1 MLIWG
6 HLRCQEKRFE
16 ASGPMISIPVSTR
29 SVGHKSEARTR
40 SEPSYELW
48 TVLAAL
54 TLLYVVAMLEGN
66 RRFVWFDELYTLDI
80 ARARTIPLLWRL
92 IARFDFQPPAGY
104 LFSRFSMELFGQ
116 NPFGLRFPSMLEFY
130 VGSMALFFF
139 VRRKVGISYATAA
152 VLILW
157 LGGTFRYATEA
168 RPYALLMMSFSTLL
182 LCWDIA
188 TTSEKRRLA
197 LWGVAISNLGMLSAH
212 IFAPLSLFPF
222 LAAELV
228 RFSRTRKADFALW
241 AALLLPTA
249 AMILYIPLL
258 RGSGALYFPAAFQAS
273 AGKIVY
279 FYFGA
284 ISIISVAL
292 FVAVCAAL
300 IMPQGKPWIGPV
312 RSRRTEEMVLLG
324 LILLNPILLNIVLSW
339 RHGAFWD
346 RYVITT
352 TAVIYIGIAI
362 LLGLR
367 LARNRYAGY
376 AAAAI
381 LLVFCVRTDV
391 WKTSSFFAVKDAS
404 ALADVRSDLPLVDAG
419 GVTFFEMNHHEKPD
433 VLSRLYFLKD
443 RSLAMSYTHTNI
455 FEDHGWGD
463 GMKPD
468 YPISASVRSYT
479 DFIHQHREFLVL
491 GTYDAPEEWVLRK
504 LHDDGARLTWLGAYP
519 LPYVDYNL
527 YLVTLTAA
535 K

>member
-1 MLIWG
+1 
-6 HLRCQEKRFE
+6 
-16 ASGPMISIPVSTR
+16 MITIPVSTR
-29 SVGHKSEARTR
+29 PVGHKSETRVRT
-40 SEPSYELW
+40 EPSYELW

-92 IARFDFQPPAGY
+92 IGRFDFQPPTGY

-116 NPFGLRFPSMLEFY
+116 SPFGLRFPSMLEFY

-182 LCWDIA
+182 LSWDIA

-197 LWGVAISNLGMLSAH
+197 LWGVAISNLAMLSAH

-241 AALLLPTA
+241 AALLVPTA

-258 RGSGALYFPAAFQAS
+258 QGSGSLYFPAAFQAN
-273 AGKIVY
+273 AGKILY
-279 FYFGA
+279 FYFGS

-300 IMPQGKPWIGPV
+300 TVPQGKPWIGSA
-312 RSRRTEEMVLLG
+312 RSWRPEEMVLLG
-324 LILLNPILLNIVLSW
+324 LILLDPILLNIVLSW

-376 AAAAI
+376 AAAAV

-391 WKTSSFFAVKDAS
+391 LRISSFFAIKDAS

-433 VLSRLYFLKD
+433 ILSRLYFLKD
-443 RSLAMSYTHTNI
+443 RSLAMNYTNTNI

-468 YPISASVRSYT
+468 YPISASVSSYT

-519 LPYVDYNL
+519 VPYVDYNL